1 MVQGLFPAIGS
12 GSGDSSGGRV
22 DGATFSV
29 GSWEMFRRKCKRRR
43 RWSRTWCIG
52 RVGMVGVVGPPSPHV
67 LLPGKL
73 GGQANAAGEGKSS
86 MRQPLCAATIIG
98 PTARQVSPCRK
109 APNLSQAP
117 AAAPDWTRCI
127 HRPGYIIRILPASR
141 EQFCGAGI
149 GREPEWASTSRLQ
162 SPVNSSRGR
171 RRVTARQAKMIQLK
185 VCSAPTESQAS
196 S

>member
-1 MVQGLFPAIGS
+1 MVRPPPLGVGRCS
-12 GSGDSSGGRV
+12 GASPKGEEGGRELH
-22 DGATFSV
+22 GNGWNGWNGLA
-29 GSWEMFRRKCKRRR
+29 
-43 RWSRTWCIG
+43 
-52 RVGMVGVVGPPSPHV
+52 PPSPHV

-127 HRPGYIIRILPASR
+127 HRPGYIIRILPASS

-149 GREPEWASTSRLQ
+149 GRELEWASTSRLQ
-162 SPVNSSRGR
+162 SRVNSSRGR
-171 RRVTARQAKMIQLK
+171 RRLTARQAKMIQLK

>member
-52 RVGMVGVVGPPSPHV
+52 RVGMVGVVGLPSPHV

-73 GGQANAAGEGKSS
+73 GGQASAAGGGRAT

-98 PTARQVSPCRK
+98 STPRQASPMPQK
-109 APNLSQAP
+109 PQAP
-117 AAAPDWTRCI
+117 AAAPDWTRRS
-127 HRPGYIIRILPASR
+127 HRPGYIIRVLPASR

-171 RRVTARQAKMIQLK
+171 RRVRARQAKMIQLK
-185 VCSAPTESQAS
+185 VCSALVENQTSN
-196 S
+196 